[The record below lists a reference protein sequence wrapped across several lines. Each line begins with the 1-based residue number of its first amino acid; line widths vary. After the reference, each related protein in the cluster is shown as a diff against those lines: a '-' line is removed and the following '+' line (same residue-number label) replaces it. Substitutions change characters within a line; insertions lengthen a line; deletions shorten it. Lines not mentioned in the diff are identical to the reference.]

1 MANIRATVD
10 ASRPMTE
17 PNFSCPKDQNS
28 WLTFRQLTGRARAI
42 CGSSR
47 KPVALTEYDRS
58 RNLRRRA
65 VDTRHRHHDGD
76 LWHRAR
82 RAAQAAAAILSS
94 ASTVEFQMKFA
105 AHRWLG
111 ERRDQGSDGHQRPL
125 SAQSH
130 RSVRDARDAA
140 CAATGGRCLGPARDC
155 IRFGALPPMRG
166 EMV

>member
-94 ASTVEFQMKFA
+94 ASAVELQIKKPPLDYISRGLQARLRGHCVEA
-105 AHRWLG
+105 AWLDLEEPECASG
-111 ERRDQGSDGHQRPL
+111 E
-125 SAQSH
+125 
-130 RSVRDARDAA
+130 AR
-140 CAATGGRCLGPARDC
+140 GGGGDWGR
-155 IRFGALPPMRG
+155 
-166 EMV
+166 